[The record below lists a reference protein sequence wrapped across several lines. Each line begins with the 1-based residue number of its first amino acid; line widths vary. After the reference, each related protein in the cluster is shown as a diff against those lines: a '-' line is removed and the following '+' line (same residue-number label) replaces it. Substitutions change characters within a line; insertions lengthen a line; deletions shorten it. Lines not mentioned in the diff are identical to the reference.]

1 MFFTIKNKG
10 VFYARKWRILNH
22 RKLFDLQ
29 KTNHIKQVQY
39 INFTNKNQ

>member
-22 RKLFDLQ
+22 RKIIRFA
-29 KTNHIKQVQY
+29 K
-39 INFTNKNQ
+39 NKPHKASTVY